1 MILTLVKLKSQT
13 TNVDLV
19 GDTKETS
26 LVLLIQI
33 NR

>member
-1 MILTLVKLKSQT
+1 MILTLLKLKSRA